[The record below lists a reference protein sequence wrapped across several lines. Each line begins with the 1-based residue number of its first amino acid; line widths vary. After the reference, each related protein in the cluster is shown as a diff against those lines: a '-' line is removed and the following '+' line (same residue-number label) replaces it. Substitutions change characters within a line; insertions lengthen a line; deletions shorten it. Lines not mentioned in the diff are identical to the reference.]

1 MSAAAKVT
9 VTLQQPVHAG
19 TGPLPDYRNPTH
31 DHIPG
36 SVLRGACAA
45 AWIRTLGAPE
55 PGTAHRQAFTE
66 VFESDGVYGPLHRA
80 GGFPVPISVLVH
92 KYQAEPGCRRL
103 WWDRSLG
110 ADATECP
117 DCGQGLEAAKG
128 EPHERPNR
136 LRRTRAALTT
146 EGVAEDEQL
155 YRKDSLPRH
164 QVFTGW
170 VSGSAVQAFE
180 IGGERLQRLWLGG
193 GRTTGGLAH
202 VVIDPDAEPE
212 ALESDGTAVVLRL
225 ASPAIFVDDTGLPAE
240 VPSTAEL
247 RSALGVDEVAV
258 VGYWTRWGEAAG
270 WHAAAGLAK
279 PTERV
284 VAAGS
289 TYRVQCDR
297 APAPEALHALRV
309 RGLGLRRREGFGA
322 LCPPLIPPRPW
333 GYYADALRPL
343 RELRLIA
350 QLVDRLRGR
359 RSVLDSGAAED
370 PFLLQLPDKLP
381 ADAGAALR
389 LVLGIR
395 YPGEYEQVLDRLDPA
410 RSPDP
415 RVVIP

>member
-1 MSAAAKVT
+1 MTAAARVT
-9 VTLQQPVHAG
+9 VTLQQPVHVG

-45 AWIRTLGAPE
+45 AWIRALGPPE
-55 PGTAHRQAFTE
+55 PGTAHRHEFIDT
-66 VFESDGVYGPLHRA
+66 FEADGVFGPLHRA
-80 GGFPVPISVLVH
+80 AGLPVPVSVLVH
-92 KYQAEPGCRRL
+92 KYQAEPRCRRS

-117 DCGQGLEAAKG
+117 DCGQGLTSARG
-128 EPHERPNR
+128 EPPEPPDR
-136 LRRTRAALTT
+136 LHRTRAALST
-146 EGVAEDEQL
+146 EGIAEDAQL

-164 QVFTGW
+164 QILTGW
-170 VSGSAVQAFE
+170 VSGPAVQAFT
-180 IGGERLQRLWLGG
+180 IAGDPLHRLWLGG

-202 VVIDPDAEPE
+202 VAVNPAAEPE
-212 ALESDGTAVVLRL
+212 PLETDDTAVLLRL

-240 VPSTAEL
+240 APNEAEL
-247 RSALGVDEVAV
+247 RAALGVDEVTVA
-258 VGYWTRWGEAAG
+258 GQWTRWGEAAG
-270 WHAAAGLAK
+270 WHAATGLAK

-297 APAPEALHALRV
+297 APSPEALRALRI

-322 LCPPLIPPRPW
+322 LCPPLTPPRPW
-333 GYYADALRPL
+333 GYYTDAVQSL
-343 RELRLIA
+343 RELRMIA
-350 QLVDRLRGR
+350 PLVDRLRGR
-359 RSVLDSGAAED
+359 RAVLDSGAAED
-370 PFLLQLPDKLP
+370 PFLAELPGKLP
-381 ADAGAALR
+381 ADAAAALR

-395 YPGEYEQVLDRLDPA
+395 YPGEYEQVLDRLDP
-410 RSPDP
+410 